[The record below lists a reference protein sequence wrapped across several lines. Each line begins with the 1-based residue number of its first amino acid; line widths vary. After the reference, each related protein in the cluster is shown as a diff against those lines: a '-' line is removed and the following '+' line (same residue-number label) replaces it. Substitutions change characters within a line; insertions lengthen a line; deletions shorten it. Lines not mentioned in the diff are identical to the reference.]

1 MPDGG
6 PEPVPCRLT
15 PREQVILAALA
26 RGCTAQGIAA
36 RLGISP
42 RTVHKHLE
50 HLYRKL
56 GVRDRLMAV
65 QRARDAGL
73 LATSPEPGGRR
84 WAAEPAPLIPSPR
97 SGTTRSCAGADE

>member
-1 MPDGG
+1 M
-6 PEPVPCRLT
+6 LT
-15 PREQVILAALA
+15 LL
-26 RGCTAQGIAA
+26 GSGLTAQAIAR
-36 RLGISP
+36 RLDTSP

-73 LATSPEPGGRR
+73 LATPAGCGGRR
-84 WAAEPAPLIPSPR
+84 GTADPTALVPSPR
-97 SGTTRSCAGADE
+97 SGEQLAAVGHAGRGDGGS